1 MKSAKILTLI
11 ILCLALVAVFASCN
25 LIDNLQTYKG
35 SYIPEPGQEDQAGDD
50 EVIIEEGVDE
60 DTEANDDATAPDE
73 ATSGAT
79 SGDGR
84 EVVLYF
90 ASSDGKSLE
99 AETRTIPQQEGIARA
114 TINELIAGPMD
125 DSLLPTLPAAT
136 ILDDINIAGGVC
148 TVDFSSELLDDL
160 PDDNEAQMLAL
171 YSIVNTLSQF
181 DSVDYVRILVNG
193 QALDSLAG
201 VDVSTVIAPMYW

>member
-1 MKSAKILTLI
+1 MKSAKVLALI
-11 ILCLALVAVFASCN
+11 VLCLALVAVFASCN

-35 SYIPEPGQEDQAGDD
+35 GHIPEPGQKDKADD
-50 EVIIEEGVDE
+50 EVVIEEGVTQDSDADE
-60 DTEANDDATAPDE
+60 DSAKPDDGAADSATAGE
-73 ATSGAT
+73 
-79 SGDGR
+79 GR

-99 AETRTIPQQEGIARA
+99 AETRKIPKQEGMARA
-114 TINELIAGPMD
+114 TINELIAGPAD
-125 DSLLPTLPAAT
+125 DSLMPTLPAAT
-136 ILDDINIAGGVC
+136 ILDDINIADGVC

-160 PDDNEAQMLAL
+160 PDDQQAQMLAL

-193 QALDSLAG
+193 RALDSLAG

>member
-35 SYIPEPGQEDQAGDD
+35 SYIPEPGQNDQSGDD

-60 DTEANDDATAPDE
+60 DTDADNDATAPDE
-73 ATSGAT
+73 ATSGTT
-79 SGDGR
+79 SGDSR

-90 ASSDGKSLE
+90 ASSNGKSLE

-136 ILDDINIAGGVC
+136 ILDDINISGGVC